1 MSGSYKIRNEV
12 EYLYLLNSCTCY
24 IFFFLLKHGFLAWFR
39 GQGVGITCLPSVTL
53 PRRTKY
59 KYFQVTRKKGRQ
71 YMSIMENF
79 HLKFHFA
86 LSDYCVILSLFI
98 VSYKIKQHNHVC
110 PVTTL
115 THVTYILLSHICVI
129 YMEGLNG
136 HDDVVV
142 GFNNSLYTVGT

>member
-1 MSGSYKIRNEV
+1 MVVQREGGRV
-12 EYLYLLNSCTCY
+12 
-24 IFFFLLKHGFLAWFR
+24 
-39 GQGVGITCLPSVTL
+39 TCLPSVTL
-53 PRRTKY
+53 PRHTKY
-59 KYFQVTRKKGRQ
+59 KYFQVTSKRKG
-71 YMSIMENF
+71 SDVSSLENF

-86 LSDYCVILSLFI
+86 LSDYCVVLSLFI

-142 GFNNSLYTVGT
+142 GFNNYLYTVGT

>member
-1 MSGSYKIRNEV
+1 M
-12 EYLYLLNSCTCY
+12 
-24 IFFFLLKHGFLAWFR
+24 FFFSLKHGFLAWFR

-98 VSYKIKQHNHVC
+98 VLYKIKQHNHVC

-129 YMEGLNG
+129 YIRGGSRGGGRIRRAPLRLGKNMIFL
-136 HDDVVV
+136 
-142 GFNNSLYTVGT
+142 S